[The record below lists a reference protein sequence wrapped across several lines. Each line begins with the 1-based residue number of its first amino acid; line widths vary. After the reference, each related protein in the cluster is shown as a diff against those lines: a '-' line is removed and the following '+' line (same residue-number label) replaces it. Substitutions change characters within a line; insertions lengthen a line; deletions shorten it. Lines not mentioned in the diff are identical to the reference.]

1 MADSRNDQE
10 PTMEEILASIR
21 RIISEDDAE
30 EAARGPEEAAPEPE
44 EPEDDVFELT
54 EVMEEFTGDEPQEEL
69 EPEQEPEPVSIA
81 FDEEEPVPE
90 LEVEAQLAEETQMD
104 EEEEAGTM
112 ASGNLVSEGAATA
125 TSAAFAGLS
134 AALGQS
140 RIEGRTLEDIVKEL
154 LRPMLK
160 EWLDQNLPPLVEKI
174 VREEVE
180 RLSRRL

>member
-1 MADSRNDQE
+1 
-10 PTMEEILASIR
+10 MEEILASIR

-30 EAARGPEEAAPEPE
+30 EVAHAPEEAAPEPE

-54 EVMEEFTGDEPQEEL
+54 EAMEEFTGDEPES
-69 EPEQEPEPVSIA
+69 EQEPEQDPVSIA

-112 ASGNLVSEGAATA
+112 ASGNLVSDHAATA